1 MSVDGTL
8 VPLGTP
14 KQRAVLAMLLMNRN
28 SPVGVDRLITAV
40 WEGWPPSGA
49 RASIHSY
56 VSNLRKLLSGVGIDP
71 RGVLAAAPPGYRL
84 SISENACDLGRFIT
98 AKNAGVHA
106 AASGRFEHASRHLS
120 DALAEWRG
128 PVLEDLRDFQF
139 VDTFATAL
147 VEDKVVA
154 HTAKAEAE
162 IACGR
167 ASAVIAEL
175 EALTNEHPYREPL
188 WAQLITAYYLTDRQ
202 SDALAAYRR
211 VKTLLADD
219 LGIDPGQTLRDLN
232 DKVLRQEPLDAKKRA
247 KTTAVGTVTVLDQ
260 RTSVTGQKVLAHLY
274 AASGEHYPLKSAA
287 TRIGRLQRQRHR
299 PGQRQCQPPPCRYR
313 RHRHELHHQRPP
325 VIQRSACAVPAD
337 SHRRHAQRRR
347 PHPHLRPRIH
357 VPGCRGQ
364 PRGDRWFF
372 GNRIGH
378 RGPDA
383 GRASIRPRRAPP
395 GEARCSGCRAVEQ
408 VTPYRHDCSV
418 SDLWPASWSDAVDSV
433 SGIARLVWRSSDE
446 RRAGLAGGVDVWA
459 LSAQTA
465 AGPRRDGRG
474 LRGRA
479 HRQGVDGRGQGDDRR
494 IQQGRGVPRADET
507 RSPHHRPAEG
517 TPRRTDPRLW
527 RDRRPAL
534 PGDAPDR
541 RHRPR
546 QHAQTVRAADPAARG
561 GHHQPGRLGARCRA
575 RSRA

>member
-1 MSVDGTL
+1 MEDIRLEFGLLGPLEMRVDGAL

-84 SISENACDLGRFIT
+84 TISEDACDLGRFIT

-120 DALAEWRG
+120 EALAEWRG

-232 DKVLRQEPLDAKKRA
+232 DKVLRQEPLDAKKNA

-260 RTSVTGQKVLAHLY
+260 RTSVTGQKVLAYLY
-274 AASGEHYPLKSAA
+274 AKSGARYPLKSAA
-287 TRIGRLQRQRHR
+287 TRIGRLHDNDIVLESANVSRHHAVIVDTGTNYIINDLRSSNGVHVQYQRIRTAATLNDGDHIR
-299 PGQRQCQPPPCRYR
+299 ICD
-313 RHRHELHHQRPP
+313 HEFTFR
-325 VIQRSACAVPAD
+325 
-337 SHRRHAQRRR
+337 
-347 PHPHLRPRIH
+347 
-357 VPGCRGQ
+357 
-364 PRGDRWFF
+364 
-372 GNRIGH
+372 
-378 RGPDA
+378 
-383 GRASIRPRRAPP
+383 
-395 GEARCSGCRAVEQ
+395 
-408 VTPYRHDCSV
+408 VTPDT
-418 SDLWPASWSDAVDSV
+418 
-433 SGIARLVWRSSDE
+433 E
-446 RRAGLAGGVDVWA
+446 E
-459 LSAQTA
+459 QTA
-465 AGPRRDGRG
+465 GFSA
-474 LRGRA
+474 
-479 HRQGVDGRGQGDDRR
+479 
-494 IQQGRGVPRADET
+494 IE
-507 RSPHHRPAEG
+507 
-517 TPRRTDPRLW
+517 
-527 RDRRPAL
+527 
-534 PGDAPDR
+534 
-541 RHRPR
+541 
-546 QHAQTVRAADPAARG
+546 
-561 GHHQPGRLGARCRA
+561 
-575 RSRA
+575 